1 MSLSWLSWKPLI
13 DEPSNPMP
21 SLRASTFAAL
31 GGTEKCCHTPGKSVK
46 RRSIICT
53 FSSLIAFTRS
63 SAVAHL
69 GNMASLLSWRAA
81 SREVTLPFSHD
92 QAACDGS
99 GSTFCAAAPRAS
111 ALVRPAH
118 ELHGVF
124 DMPPGSGHFDIAFC
138 LELDGVVGSFGN
150 GPGAMC
156 LQQLPRIVVN
166 FDFSH
171 GVMLLS
177 F

>member
-1 MSLSWLSWKPLI
+1 M

-21 SLRASTFAAL
+21 SLRASTLAAP

-63 SAVAHL
+63 SAVAHF
-69 GNMASLLSWRAA
+69 GNMASLLLWRAA
-81 SREVTLPFSHD
+81 SWRSCCH
-92 QAACDGS
+92 S
-99 GSTFCAAAPRAS
+99 AAAKRLVTGPGSRFALPAAS

-124 DMPPGSGHFDIAFC
+124 DMPPGSGQFGLAFC
-138 LELDGVVGSFGN
+138 LEFDGV
-150 GPGAMC
+150 
-156 LQQLPRIVVN
+156 L
-166 FDFSH
+166 
-171 GVMLLS
+171 
-177 F
+177 